1 MKAAHKMP
9 LLFLGHGNP
18 MNAIGENEFVEGFRE
33 ITKTIPKPNAIVC
46 ISAHWETDGTYVT
59 AMKYPATIHD
69 FGGFPKALFDVQYP
83 APGNPELAKKI
94 RALSHEQIQLD
105 LTWGLDHGTWS
116 VLKHI
121 YPEVDVPIVQISLDY
136 NKSAQQHYETIKTL
150 ASLRHEGILIVGSGN
165 LVHNLQL
172 MAWEKLNED
181 TYAYDWAEATNKL
194 IKEEI
199 LAKNHEQLMNHPTDG
214 SPFKVSIPT
223 PEHYLPLLYV
233 LALQEENEP
242 IQFFN
247 DKIIGGS
254 LSMTSLKIG

>member
-1 MKAAHKMP
+1 MKATPKMP

-18 MNAIGENEFVEGFRE
+18 MNAIGENGFVEGFRE
-33 ITKTIPKPNAIVC
+33 IAKTIPKPTSIVC

-59 AMKYPATIHD
+59 AMKQPPTIHD

-94 RALSHEQIQLD
+94 RALSNNQIQLD

-116 VLKHI
+116 VIKHL

-136 NKSAQQHYETIKTL
+136 NKSVRQHYNTIKSL
-150 ASLRHEGILIVGSGN
+150 ASLRHEGVLIVGSGN

-172 MAWEKLNED
+172 VAWDKLNQD
-181 TYAYDWAEATNKL
+181 TYFYDWAEATNKL

-214 SPFKVSIPT
+214 NPFKLSIPT

-233 LALQEENEP
+233 LALQEEDEP
-242 IQFFN
+242 IEFFN